1 MMQRITNWFA
11 GLTGRERVLVTLAG
25 AILAVIILAYGII
38 LPVGRAHDAA
48 TERHR
53 LALDN
58 AGRVQAGLAA
68 LKSAGAAKAGGG
80 GGSLHLIIAS
90 EADAL
95 GFDLPSNQPRTVS
108 ARRTGRSNST
118 EKGTGPRCGADSR
131 STIDG
136 EWSAEVT
143 ATAYGVASDGA
154 AAGPGDTRPKPGAA
168 SDIAG
173 KPLRRTPEIPAG

>member
-1 MMQRITNWFA
+1 MMLRITNWFA

-25 AILAVIILAYGII
+25 AILAAIILVYGII

-68 LKSAGAAKAGGG
+68 LKSARAAKAGGG

-95 GFDLPSNQPRTVS
+95 GFDLPSNQPRGNDMTAINIPA
-108 ARRTGRSNST
+108 ARPQVLLRWI
-118 EKGTGPRCGADSR
+118 ADLESR
-131 STIDG
+131 GIILESLALRPAPDG
-136 EWSAEVT
+136 S
-143 ATAYGVASDGA
+143 VAA
-154 AAGPGDTRPKPGAA
+154 NAV
-168 SDIAG
+168 
-173 KPLRRTPEIPAG
+173 LRRAGS